1 LLLAG
6 GDLAGCDNPYGRRVV
21 VANTNKLNQEWIA
34 ALQYWCFDPTG
45 CDFPR
50 PSVPVLPAFPAGMPG
65 LGRSEKFRSDFLETP
80 CESYSLGRYA
90 LAAALR
96 SLGVG
101 PGKTVLIPAYHCR
114 TMIDP
119 VLRLG
124 GNVVLFSLRP
134 DLTPDWTDLDAC
146 MSKCG
151 QATALLLPHYFGFP
165 QPIEDV
171 RGWCERHRVAYVED
185 CSHAMFG
192 LYDGKPIG
200 SFGDYAVASPYKF
213 FASEDGGL
221 LRCASHARASRPLPG
236 MGEELK
242 AVWHSLEKLTLR
254 QRKRSSMSM
263 EDMESPCWTDEITE
277 EGISRQY
284 NAESE
289 RIQALRWSRWTMKLS
304 SIDRLSAARRRNYLA
319 WLEAVSGLPGCHPL
333 FECLP
338 DSVVPYMFPLWLDN
352 PESVFFRLKRA
363 RLPIFRWDELAVS
376 NCQVSRSARLGLIHL
391 PCHQGIGKSEMDWMV
406 EVLRRS
412 LRTQAGA

>member
-1 LLLAG
+1 VRQPVWPASL
-6 GDLAGCDNPYGRRVV
+6 PP
-21 VANTNKLNQEWIA
+21 TNNNLNQEWIA
-34 ALQYWCFDPTG
+34 ALQYWRFDPTG

-65 LGRSEKFRSDFLETP
+65 LCRSERFRSVFLETR

-124 GNVVLFSLRP
+124 GNVVLFSLCP

-146 MSKCG
+146 ISKCG

-171 RGWCERHRVAYVED
+171 RAWCERHQVAYVED

-192 LYDGKPIG
+192 VYDARPIG
-200 SFGDYAVASPYKF
+200 SFGDCAVASPYKF

-221 LRCASHARASRPLPG
+221 VRGGAGAHSSCSAPG
-236 MGEELK
+236 IREELK
-242 AVWHSLEKLTLR
+242 AVWHSMEKLMFSQRR
-254 QRKRSSMSM
+254 QLHRGAVG
-263 EDMESPCWTDEITE
+263 DDGFPCGTDDIRE
-277 EGISRQY
+277 EGMSGQY
-284 NAESE
+284 DPASE
-289 RIQALRWSRWTMKLS
+289 HRQALRWSRLTLGFS
-304 SIDRLSAARRRNYLA
+304 SIDRLATSRRRNYQA
-319 WLEAVSGLPGCHPL
+319 WLDAVSGMAGCHPL
-333 FECLP
+333 FESLP
-338 DSVVPYMFPLWLDN
+338 ETVVPYMFPLWLDN
-352 PESVFFRLKRA
+352 PERVFYRLKRSGM
-363 RLPIFRWDELAVS
+363 PVFRWDELAVS
-376 NCQVSRSARLGLIHL
+376 SCKVSSMARLGLVHL
-391 PCHQGIGKSEMDWMV
+391 PCHQGIDTTEMNWMV
-406 EVLRRS
+406 EVLRHS
-412 LRTQAGA
+412 LSER